1 MTPPHPV
8 LIVDDNE
15 RLQTS
20 LSEQLAF
27 GGEFTAQGA
36 ASIAAAEALIR
47 TDGSRFAAI
56 LLDLAL
62 PDGAARE
69 FCAKLRRAGMRMPI
83 ILLSGTDG
91 EEEVLRCLDAGAN
104 DAITKPLRVQDL
116 LAKLR
121 AQIQRF
127 SGGEDAISTIGPYE
141 FRPAAKLLQEPR
153 RGRRIRLTEKETA
166 ILTFLLGA
174 GGQPVSR
181 ETLLSEVCGSN
192 SKVTTHTLE
201 THIYRLRQ
209 KIEPNPTEA
218 RILLTDAGGYRL
230 EAGWGL

>member
-15 RLQTS
+15 RLRAS

-27 GGEFTAQGA
+27 GGEFNALGVA
-36 ASIAAAEALIR
+36 DIAAAEALIR
-47 TDGSRFAAI
+47 DEASRFATI
-56 LLDLAL
+56 LLDLGL
-62 PDGAARE
+62 PNGSARE
-69 FCAKLRRAGMRMPI
+69 FCAKLRRAGIRTPI
-83 ILLSGTDG
+83 ILLAGASG

-104 DAITKPLRVQDL
+104 DAIAKPLRIQDL

-121 AQIQRF
+121 AQIERL
-127 SGGEDAISTIGPYE
+127 GGSEDAVSVIGPYE

-153 RGRRIRLTEKETA
+153 RGRKIRLTEKETA
-166 ILTFLLGA
+166 ILAFLLNA

-181 ETLLSEVCGSN
+181 EILLSEVWGYN

-209 KIEPNPTEA
+209 KIEPNPAEA

-230 EAGWGL
+230 EAKHSA

>member
-1 MTPPHPV
+1 MTHPHPV

-15 RLQTS
+15 RLRTS
-20 LSEQLAF
+20 LAEQLAF
-27 GGEFTAQGA
+27 GGEFTGVGA

-47 TDGSRFAAI
+47 ADGARFAAI
-56 LLDLAL
+56 LLDLGL
-62 PDGAARE
+62 SDGSARE

-83 ILLSGTDG
+83 IMLAGVSG

-104 DAITKPLRVQDL
+104 DAITKPLRIQDL
-116 LAKLR
+116 IGKLR
-121 AQIQRF
+121 AQIARVA
-127 SGGEDAISTIGPYE
+127 GREDGVCTIGPYE
-141 FRPAAKLLQEPR
+141 FRPATKLLQEAR
-153 RGRRIRLTEKETA
+153 RGRKIRLTEKEAA

-181 ETLLSEVCGSN
+181 EILLSEVWGYN

-209 KIEPNPTEA
+209 KIEPNPAEA
-218 RILLTDAGGYRL
+218 RILLTDPGGYRL
-230 EAGWGL
+230 EAGSWS

>member
-15 RLQTS
+15 RLRAS
-20 LSEQLAF
+20 LIEQLAF
-27 GGEFTAQGA
+27 GGEFAAFGA
-36 ASIAAAEALIR
+36 ASIAAAEVLIR
-47 TDGSRFAAI
+47 AEGARFAAI
-56 LLDLAL
+56 LLDLGL
-62 PDGAARE
+62 PDGSARE

-83 ILLSGTDG
+83 ILLAGAAG

-104 DAITKPLRVQDL
+104 DAITKPLRIQDL

-121 AQIQRF
+121 AQIERYN
-127 SGGEDAISTIGPYE
+127 GGEDAASFIGPYE
-141 FRPAAKLLQEPR
+141 FRPAAKLLQEPK
-153 RGRRIRLTEKETA
+153 RGRKIRLTEKEAA
-166 ILTFLLGA
+166 ILSFLLSA

-181 ETLLSEVCGSN
+181 EILLSEVWGYN

-209 KIEPNPTEA
+209 KIEPNPAEA

-230 EAGWGL
+230 EAG

>member
-15 RLQTS
+15 RLRAS
-20 LSEQLAF
+20 LIEQLAF
-27 GGEFTAQGA
+27 GGEFAALGA
-36 ASIAAAEALIR
+36 ASLAAAEVLIR
-47 TDGSRFAAI
+47 ADGSRFAAI
-56 LLDLAL
+56 LLDLGL
-62 PDGAARE
+62 PDGSARE

-83 ILLSGTDG
+83 ILLAGAAG

-104 DAITKPLRVQDL
+104 DAITKPLRIQDL

-121 AQIQRF
+121 AQIERYN
-127 SGGEDAISTIGPYE
+127 GGEDAASFIGPYE
-141 FRPAAKLLQEPR
+141 FRPAAKLLQEPK
-153 RGRRIRLTEKETA
+153 RGRKIRLTEKEAA
-166 ILTFLLGA
+166 ILSFLLGA

-181 ETLLSEVCGSN
+181 EILLSEVWGYN

-209 KIEPNPTEA
+209 KIEPDPGRARLLVTES
-218 RILLTDAGGYRL
+218 GGYKL
-230 EAGWGL
+230 VP

>member
-15 RLQTS
+15 RLRTS

-27 GGEFTAQGA
+27 GGEFAASGA

-47 TDGSRFAAI
+47 ADGSRFAAI

-83 ILLSGTDG
+83 IMLAGAEG

-104 DAITKPLRVQDL
+104 DVITKPLRVQDL
-116 LAKLR
+116 LAKLH
-121 AQIQRF
+121 AQIRHS
-127 SGGEDAISTIGPYE
+127 SGGEGAISTIGPYE

-166 ILTFLLGA
+166 ILAYLLGA
-174 GGQPVSR
+174 GGHPVSR
-181 ETLLSEVCGSN
+181 ETLLSEVWGYN
-192 SKVTTHTLE
+192 RKVTTHTLE

-209 KIEPNPTEA
+209 KIEPNPAEA
-218 RILLTDAGGYRL
+218 RFLLTDAGGYRL
-230 EAGWGL
+230 EQNPI